1 MLHNKRARALIV
13 VLGLACA
20 AVLAVTLVTR
30 APATQSVSSPNG
42 IVISVG
48 PGTPSDPAKQKD
60 FTIPLNTPVFISL
73 GGKIYGSPSPYDPVK
88 TRAGWAVVFCNG
100 TYWNWV
106 GENSAGTIQTGRRLS
121 KGAIDLYVQPLS
133 WWGASVAVVNN
144 SGGLR
149 LLTRTYD
156 SGPVSLY
163 YHY

>member
-1 MLHNKRARALIV
+1 MLHNKRARALVV
-13 VLGLACA
+13 VLGLVCA
-20 AVLAVTLVTR
+20 GVLAVTLITR
-30 APATQSVSSPNG
+30 ALATQSVSSPNA
-42 IVISVG
+42 IQITVG
-48 PGTPSDPAKQKD
+48 PGTPSNPARQTD
-60 FTIPLNTPVFISL
+60 FTIPLNTPVFICL
-73 GGKIYGSPSPYDPVK
+73 GGKIFNTSEGVK

-106 GENSAGTIQTGRRLS
+106 GENSAGTILTGRRLS
-121 KGAIDLYVQPLS
+121 KGTIDMYVHPLS
-133 WWGASVAVVNN
+133 WFGASVAVVNN